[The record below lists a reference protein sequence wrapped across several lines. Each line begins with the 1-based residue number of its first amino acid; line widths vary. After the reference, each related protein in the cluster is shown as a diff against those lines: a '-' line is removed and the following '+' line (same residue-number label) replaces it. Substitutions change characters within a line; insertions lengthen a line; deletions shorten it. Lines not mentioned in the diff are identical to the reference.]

1 MWDSMLPAR
10 PEYLPLDAVR
20 DAGDVLAVIVF
31 GEVPD
36 LQHVLAVALPIPQ
49 LGTRLV
55 EVWRASGTVRRGRVG
70 DLEFAHNGEV
80 MFGAI
85 RRDARSI
92 VETTAGAYEAVLG
105 TATAAGYP
113 HLLRAWNYVSAINEE
128 QEGLERYRGFSAGR
142 HEAMTSHGYSRTTFP
157 AAAAVGMSG
166 SDLAVCFLSAR
177 EPGIQVEN
185 PRQLSAYDYPERYG
199 PRSPSFSRATLM
211 KRGSSAMVLVSGTA
225 SVVGHESR
233 HQGRLVAQI
242 EETLQNL
249 DLVIREAAARVD
261 RSASVRDLTVAR
273 AYIRDAAHAPV
284 VAQYLRQAMPAAS
297 HILLHSDICRQEL
310 LVEIEGVAV
319 LE

>member
-1 MWDSMLPAR
+1 MRDPMLPAR

-20 DAGDVLAVIVF
+20 AADDVLATIVF
-31 GEVPD
+31 GEEPE
-36 LQHVLAVALPIPQ
+36 LQPFLAFALPIPQ
-49 LGTRLV
+49 LGTRLA
-55 EVWRASGTVRRGRVG
+55 EVWHAPGPVRRGRVG

-80 MFGAI
+80 LFGTI

-92 VETTAGAYEAVLG
+92 VETAAEAYEDVLSA
-105 TATAAGYP
+105 TTAAGYP

-142 HEAMTSHGYSRTTFP
+142 HESMLRHGYSRTTFP
-157 AAAAVGMSG
+157 AASTVGMSG
-166 SDLAVCFLSAR
+166 SGLAVCFLAAR

-185 PRQLSAYDYPERYG
+185 PRQMSAYDYPELYG

-211 KRGSSAMVLVSGTA
+211 KRGSSAMILVSGTA

-233 HQGRLVAQI
+233 HEGRLVAQI

-249 DLVIREAAARVD
+249 DVVIREAAARVE
-261 RSASVRDLTVAR
+261 RSASVRDLTVAK
-273 AYIRDAAHAPV
+273 AYVRHAAHAPV
-284 VAQYLRQAMPAAS
+284 VQQYLHHSMPAAA
-297 HILLHSDICRQEL
+297 HILLHSDICRREL